1 LTEIDFHF
9 GVPAPQAYACRLVRK
24 ALRSGASVAVTGP
37 ADLLDALDR
46 ELWSFEAEEFVP
58 HARAERALDVP
69 ASLHA
74 TTAWLAAEPEAVPA
88 HDVLVN
94 LGATVPRGFEAFRRL
109 IEIVP
114 NDDAGKTAARSR
126 WKGYAGRG
134 YAIRSHAVGSEGVA
148 P

>member
-1 LTEIDFHF
+1 MTEIDFHF
-9 GVPAPQAYACRLVRK
+9 RVPAPQAYACRLVRK

-37 ADLLDALDR
+37 ADALDTLDR

-58 HARAERALDVP
+58 HARAERSGDVP

-74 TTAWLAAEPEAVPA
+74 ATAWLAAEPEAVPA
-88 HDVLVN
+88 HGVLVN
-94 LGATVPRGFEAFRRL
+94 IGTGVPRGFEAFRRL

-114 NDDAGKTAARSR
+114 VGEAERTAARGR
-126 WKGYAGRG
+126 WKSYASRG
-134 YAIRSHAVGSEGVA
+134 YAIRSHDVGGEEA

>member
-1 LTEIDFHF
+1 MTDIDFHF
-9 GVPAPQAYACRLVRK
+9 GVPAPQTYVCRLVRK
-24 ALRSGASVAVTGP
+24 ALRRGASVAITGP
-37 ADLLDALDR
+37 ADALEALDR

-58 HARAERALDVP
+58 HARADLALDVP

-74 TTAWLAAEPEAVPA
+74 TTAWLAAEPETVPA

-94 LGATVPRGFEAFRRL
+94 IGATVPRGFEAFRRL

-114 NDDAGKTAARSR
+114 NDDAGKTAARGR
-126 WKGYAGRG
+126 WKGYATRG
-134 YAIRSHAVGSEGVA
+134 YAIRSHPVGTEGAA